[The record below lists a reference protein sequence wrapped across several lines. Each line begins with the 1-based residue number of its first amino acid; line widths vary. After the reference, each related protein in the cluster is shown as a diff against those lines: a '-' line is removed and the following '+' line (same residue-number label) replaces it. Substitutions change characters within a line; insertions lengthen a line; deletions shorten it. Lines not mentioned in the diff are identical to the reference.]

1 MKKQKEREDAAREKR
16 IKDKLKNGRD
26 HKQKAAW
33 KCTCKKPI
41 HEEKCELFSNQHGT
55 RKWKGKNVGV
65 TEDDLLFLSE
75 REMLMKRQKRQ

>member
-1 MKKQKEREDAAREKR
+1 MKKHKEREDAAREKR

-41 HEEKCELFSNQHGT
+41 HDEKCELFSIEYGT
-55 RKWKGKNVGV
+55 RKWAGKNVGV
-65 TEDDLLFLSE
+65 TEDDIHFLTQRELLA
-75 REMLMKRQKRQ
+75 KRQRRG